1 MVEGGYETSIKGLKT
16 PQSVGS
22 LRRLPPFI
30 SFKRQEFE
38 DFEFIDVGNQ
48 VGAIRV
54 KASGML
60 WQLKGTYSW
69 YRIRIEFLPQV
80 REENYD

>member
-1 MVEGGYETSIKGLKT
+1 MVEGGYETIIEGLKT

-22 LRRLPPFI
+22 LRRLSEFI
-30 SFKRQEFE
+30 PFKRPEFE
-38 DFEFIDVGNQ
+38 DFEITDVGNK

-54 KASGML
+54 TASGML
-60 WQLKGTYSW
+60 WQPKGKHSW